1 MTEDIL
7 NTINKIHKDAKE
19 NNTDYFCVSRDIFQ
33 ARLDTF
39 IARTN
44 EYLIS
49 AIIGE
54 IGSNTFDHNWEY
66 KEGFPRGVYFNTDD
80 SKTIILADYGRGIR
94 NSLFSVKQC
103 DSDLDALKVAFTEQI
118 SGRAPEQRGNGLKFV
133 LESVKQK
140 KWYLYFQSGNAS
152 CIIDNG
158 IINFR
163 KEDFSFDGCLA
174 ILKTGVQ

>member
-1 MTEDIL
+1 MKEDIL
-7 NTINKIHKDAKE
+7 NTIDKIQKDANE

-33 ARLDTF
+33 ARLDIF
-39 IARTN
+39 ISRTN

-66 KEGFPRGVYFNTDD
+66 KKGFPRGVYFNADEYQN
-80 SKTIILADYGRGIR
+80 IILADFGRGIR
-94 NSLFSVKQC
+94 NSLLSVKQC
-103 DSDLDALKVAFTEQI
+103 DSDLTALKVAFTEQI

-133 LESVKQK
+133 LESVKHK

-158 IINFR
+158 INNFS
-163 KEDFSFDGCLA
+163 KEDFSFDGCIA